1 MGKFLKQSP
10 ALKSWA
16 SKFKLQA
23 QTTLSMGAVIKKNYR
38 GKGAL
43 GRSIRTTLR
52 DGANSVEVDIFYN
65 WYGNLVEAGGP
76 FGPRRTFIRPRPW
89 FQQTFNNLND
99 ELVRIIEN
107 DIAEGLYAAID
118 AKP

>member
-16 SKFKLQA
+16 NKFKLQA
-23 QTTLSMGAVIKKNYR
+23 QQNLSIGAVIKKPYK

-52 DGANSVEVDIFYN
+52 DGATSVTVDIFYN

-76 FGPRRTFIRPRPW
+76 FGPRRKFITPRPW
-89 FQQTFNNLND
+89 FQQTFNSLND

-107 DIAEGLYAAID
+107 DIAEGLYDAI
-118 AKP
+118 KP